1 MTAHLEAVRA
11 TAREVCTPDWA
22 ALDWRFLLPD
32 PSLGRTAC
40 IHVPPGVRDALFHA
54 GTDVTT
60 LDGGPAEAD
69 WGSFDAVVCCQAGR
83 PPLADAV
90 RLLRAN
96 GTAIVHLPG
105 WPVRAS
111 SMRQRCRQLGAR
123 MLGMYLHYP
132 NFARSRYILPLHDHA
147 ATRFALS
154 TLAGPRVRAL
164 KGLAPLALALA
175 PMLGKGQVTVVVQ
188 PAS

>member
-1 MTAHLEAVRA
+1 MTAQLQAVSA
-11 TAREVCTPDWA
+11 TAREVCTPDWS

-40 IHVPPGVRDALFHA
+40 VNVPVGLRDALFYA
-54 GTDVTT
+54 GTEVVM
-60 LDGGPAEAD
+60 LDGVPAESD
-69 WGSFDAVVCCQAGR
+69 WGSFDVVICCRPSR

-96 GTAIVHLPG
+96 GTAIVRLPG

-111 SMRQRCRQLGAR
+111 SMRQGCRQLGAR

-132 NFARSRYILPLHDHA
+132 NFALSRYILPMHDQA
-147 ATRFALS
+147 AARFALN

-164 KGLAPLALALA
+164 SRLAPLALALA

-188 PAS
+188 AAS